1 MGAERPLGVF
11 SIIHMRSA
19 KHKAFMLLFL
29 LFFEEMGAGDATA
42 RRDAE
47 AEKCVLLRI
56 FPKFSQIRSSIANF
70 GKSWYNSQ

>member
-1 MGAERPLGVF
+1 
-11 SIIHMRSA
+11 
-19 KHKAFMLLFL
+19 MLLFL